1 MNLFTIKVL
10 LEMSIQLNGG
20 SLKAMKA
27 CDNMYSQIFR
37 TEAFTLASFF
47 ELNPNFDSDEISEI
61 KETLFSEMAI
71 ACYSAS
77 ANAQKYPPTPK
88 FDFDTDD
95 DQFEHIVDAESDH
108 YYEQIEEYK
117 DIAVKWLKNTFPT
130 FEINKSTE
138 VVDFCNYKGEGE
150 GEISLF
156 ETNKYLPVFI
166 SKRHSFHQ
174 VNG

>member
-20 SLKAMKA
+20 SLKALEA
-27 CDNMYSQIFR
+27 CDNMYSQLFR
-37 TEAFTLASFF
+37 SEPYSLSSFI
-47 ELNPNFDSDEISEI
+47 ELNPELDSDEI
-61 KETLFSEMAI
+61 KDLKDTLFSEMAT

-77 ANAQKYPPTPK
+77 ANAQKYPSEPK

-95 DQFEHIVDAESDH
+95 DQFEHIIDAERDH
-108 YYEQIEEYK
+108 HYEQIEEYTT
-117 DIAVKWLKNTFPT
+117 IAVKWFKESFPT
-130 FEINKSTE
+130 FEINNSTE

-156 ETNKYLPVFI
+156 ETNKILPVFI